1 MWVNFAKIRILV
13 LGAKIMRNPDTPSI
27 NPDTPE
33 NPDILDRNPDIP
45 GFAELW
51 ASGCLG

>member
-1 MWVNFAKIRILV
+1 MWVNFAKIRISV
-13 LGAKIMRNPDTPSI
+13 LGAKIVRNPDTPSI

-33 NPDILDRNPDIP
+33 NPDIPDIL